1 MPKIRVDGV
10 TLHYWQSG
18 EGPDVVLVHGL
29 GGNLAGWHL
38 TMVPELQRS
47 YRVTTYDLRGHG
59 RSDAPARG
67 YTTADM
73 SDDLAGLM
81 QGLNI
86 PHAKV
91 VGHSWGADIA
101 LHFALEHPARV
112 SDLVLIEA
120 ALLAP
125 LADEYRS
132 PEWEGWPYVNA
143 TLEELTGAALPPEKR
158 HDLEYMVRLL
168 MEIPVLYGPAQGRV
182 RDEEVISRVLEIVMP
197 MWHGSRAGRELTLE
211 AIERLRMPAMAVY
224 EANSVCLNALEE
236 LRDRMPQLSV
246 AVLPGGKVKHFTGLE
261 HPELILERLKA
272 FWQGQPSGSNLEGAP
287 TGAASS

>member
-10 TLHYWQSG
+10 NLHYWQSG

-67 YTTADM
+67 YTTANM
-73 SDDLAGLM
+73 SDDLAGLLD
-81 QGLNI
+81 GLKI
-86 PHAKV
+86 PQAKV

-101 LHFALEHPARV
+101 LHFALEHPSRV

-132 PEWEGWPYVNA
+132 PEWEGWPYVND
-143 TLEELTGAALPPEKR
+143 TLEQLTGAALPPEKR
-158 HDLEYMVRLL
+158 YDLEYMVRLL
-168 MEIPVLYGPAQGRV
+168 MEIPVMYGPAQGRM

-197 MWHGSRAGRELTLE
+197 MWNNTPRGTELTLE
-211 AIERLRMPAMAVY
+211 AIQRIRQPTLAVY
-224 EANSVCLNALEE
+224 EANSVCLNALDE
-236 LRDRMPQLSV
+236 LRDRMPQLAV

-261 HPELILERLKA
+261 HPELILEHLKA
-272 FWQGQPSGSNLEGAP
+272 FWQAQRARTDLEGAR
-287 TGAASS
+287 TGAVSS